1 MYAYNTQENIAM
13 LSVILVLTRMEVKIE
28 LRDISQTNTRQWPV
42 NLNTLGV
49 CNTYVVYTYWAPE
62 SSK

>member
-28 LRDISQTNTRQWPV
+28 LRDTSQTNTRQ
-42 NLNTLGV
+42 
-49 CNTYVVYTYWAPE
+49 
-62 SSK
+62 